1 MFAPTRKRH
10 ELKAVDLYS
19 GVGGWSLGLRMAGID
34 VVASYEWWPFANL
47 TNSKNNGHS
56 TVEMDIRSMDPSS
69 VPKVDVVVGSPPCT
83 HFSLANRGGKG
94 DILEG
99 LKDVEKF
106 LEVVDRVRPSFW
118 ALENVPRLAAIFQ
131 REMNQ
136 GGVLHRFAHLDP
148 FVSVLDASEWGA
160 PQRRKRAII
169 GRFDLDLLLSYRALA
184 APRTLGDVLSALSAE
199 PPRDPLYGLVMRPGD
214 LTETAREEP
223 LSSEEIRLNGDAKAN
238 HPVYNGMKFPDDP
251 SRPSRTVTATC
262 TRVSRESIVVPDG
275 EGFRRLTLRERACL
289 QSFPATYQFY
299 APSNSLKQKMVG
311 NAVPPLL
318 TYHIAHAMMGTSTAD
333 LLKPRD
339 SFAAF
344 VLPVDAAPATKPD
357 RPSRS
362 YPADRRFKAC
372 VPGLRFKSGMRFEL
386 SNSFHKGGA
395 SWRVRFFYGGSG
407 KVREVVLDGKLLAN
421 ARKFFGSGSPES
433 NALNA
438 IVESGG
444 VVDSLDPNALQR
456 VWSGREEKG
465 PHPHALADS
474 VGRAAALFVER
485 DDGSFSDGFVSSLM
499 ESEGNP
505 PGHAKVLRN
514 AKAVFA
520 GLVVGSL
527 VNTHLAEAERN
538 GKRKAVPN

>member
-333 LLKPRD
+333 LL
-339 SFAAF
+339 
-344 VLPVDAAPATKPD
+344 
-357 RPSRS
+357 
-362 YPADRRFKAC
+362 
-372 VPGLRFKSGMRFEL
+372 
-386 SNSFHKGGA
+386 
-395 SWRVRFFYGGSG
+395 
-407 KVREVVLDGKLLAN
+407 
-421 ARKFFGSGSPES
+421 
-433 NALNA
+433 
-438 IVESGG
+438 
-444 VVDSLDPNALQR
+444 
-456 VWSGREEKG
+456 
-465 PHPHALADS
+465 
-474 VGRAAALFVER
+474 
-485 DDGSFSDGFVSSLM
+485 
-499 ESEGNP
+499 
-505 PGHAKVLRN
+505 
-514 AKAVFA
+514 
-520 GLVVGSL
+520 
-527 VNTHLAEAERN
+527 
-538 GKRKAVPN
+538 